1 MPTVCKIAFPSESR
15 LQARIAT
22 ATYLDAWET
31 ELRDRGLTATEIAQ
45 QALGATPAWAEALLQ
60 LRDRIVAPLGLKVVG
75 RLDAQHGRGDHGG
88 PAVGDRFSIFT
99 IESLEPDE
107 LVLGIDDSHL
117 DVRISFLRRVTP
129 ERSTYV
135 VSALVET
142 HNLLGRIYMIPVGRF
157 HPFLVASM
165 MRGQSI

>member
-1 MPTVCKIAFPSESR
+1 MASVWKTGFPSESR
-15 LQARIAT
+15 LQARRPT

-31 ELRDRGLTATEIAQ
+31 ELHDRALTATEIARR
-45 QALGATPAWAEALLQ
+45 ALGATPAWAEALLQ

-75 RLDAQHGRGDHGG
+75 RLDARHGG
-88 PAVGDRFSIFT
+88 GRTSPAVGDRFSIFT

-107 LVLGIDDSHL
+107 LVLGIDDRHL
-117 DVRISFLRRVTP
+117 DVRISFLRRMAP
-129 ERSTYV
+129 ERPTYV
-135 VSALVET
+135 VSALVRT

-157 HPFLVASM
+157 HPFLVANM